1 VILQEFNVQQTERG
15 SFGSILLPA
24 EMTMAQPVK
33 VGDALIAA
41 ARAAAD
47 ENHRSMAAQ
56 IEHWA
61 LLGRA
66 VEKTLTTGDA
76 VALKRSEGQL
86 DANTRARVAEA
97 LSNALD
103 PNRSN
108 LAKTT
113 IGIRDPIRYE
123 TDPALPGLL
132 IQRLPDGSQRIGR
145 MVNREFIVVGSAA
158 ETVTTR

>member
-1 VILQEFNVQQTERG
+1 
-15 SFGSILLPA
+15 
-24 EMTMAQPVK
+24 MAQPVK

-41 ARAAAD
+41 ARAAAG
-47 ENHRSMAAQ
+47 ENHRSMSAQ
-56 IEHWA
+56 VEHWA

-66 VEKTLTTGDA
+66 VEKTLTTGDV

-86 DANTRARVAEA
+86 DANARARVAEA

-103 PNRSN
+103 ATRSN
-108 LAKTT
+108 LARTT
-113 IGIRDPIRYE
+113 IGLRDPVRYE

-132 IQRLPDGSQRIGR
+132 IQRQPDGSRRIGR
-145 MVNREFIVVGSAA
+145 MVNREFVVVGSTT

>member
-1 VILQEFNVQQTERG
+1 MR
-15 SFGSILLPA
+15 
-24 EMTMAQPVK
+24 MAQPVK

-41 ARAAAD
+41 ARAAAE
-47 ENHRSMAAQ
+47 ENQRSMAAQ

-108 LAKTT
+108 LARTT
-113 IGIRDPIRYE
+113 IGLRDPIRYE

-132 IQRLPDGSQRIGR
+132 IQRLPDGSRRIGR

-158 ETVTTR
+158 VTVTTR

>member
-1 VILQEFNVQQTERG
+1 
-15 SFGSILLPA
+15 
-24 EMTMAQPVK
+24 MAQPVK

-41 ARAAAD
+41 ARTAAE
-47 ENHRSMAAQ
+47 ENQRSMAAQ

-66 VEKTLTTGDA
+66 VEKALTLGDA

-86 DANTRARVAEA
+86 DAGARARVAEV

-103 PNRSN
+103 PDRSAV
-108 LAKTT
+108 AKTA
-113 IGIRDPIRYE
+113 IGLRDPIRYE

-132 IQRLPDGSQRIGR
+132 IQRLPDGSRRIGR
-145 MVNREFIVVGSAA
+145 MVNREFVVVGSAA
-158 ETVTTR
+158 ETATTR

>member
-1 VILQEFNVQQTERG
+1 M
-15 SFGSILLPA
+15 P
-24 EMTMAQPVK
+24 MPQPVK
-33 VGDALIAA
+33 VSDALIAA

-47 ENHRSMAAQ
+47 ENQRSMAAQ

-86 DANTRARVAEA
+86 DANTRTRVAEA
-97 LSNALD
+97 LSNTLD

-113 IGIRDPIRYE
+113 IGLRDPVRYE

-132 IQRLPDGSQRIGR
+132 IQRLPDGSRRIGR
-145 MVNREFIVVGSAA
+145 MVNREFIIVGSTA
-158 ETVTTR
+158 ETATTR

>member
-1 VILQEFNVQQTERG
+1 
-15 SFGSILLPA
+15 
-24 EMTMAQPVK
+24 MAQPVK
-33 VGDALIAA
+33 VGDALIEA
-41 ARAAAD
+41 ARAAAED
-47 ENHRSMAAQ
+47 NYRSTAAQ

-66 VEKTLTTGDA
+66 VEKALTLGDT

-86 DANTRARVAEA
+86 DASARSRIAEA

-103 PNRSN
+103 PVRSAI
-108 LAKTT
+108 AKTAVCL
-113 IGIRDPIRYE
+113 RDAIRYE

-132 IQRLPDGSQRIGR
+132 IQQLPDGTRRAGR

-158 ETVTTR
+158 EPATAR

>member
-1 VILQEFNVQQTERG
+1 MR
-15 SFGSILLPA
+15 
-24 EMTMAQPVK
+24 MAQPVK
-33 VGDALIAA
+33 VGDALLAA

-66 VEKTLTTGDA
+66 VEKTLTMDDV

-86 DANTRARVAEA
+86 DAHARARVAEA

-103 PNRSN
+103 ATRSN
-108 LAKTT
+108 LARTT
-113 IGIRDPIRYE
+113 IGLRDPIRYE

-132 IQRLPDGSQRIGR
+132 IQRQPDGSRRIGR
-145 MVNREFIVVGSAA
+145 MVNREFIIVESTA